1 MFHPPYALYV
11 NGLLALSLG
20 NHIEDNGCQ
29 KNEALYD
36 SLVVGVYAHDGHAQV
51 DNAHQHGSDDDA
63 GNRSDSAVRG
73 SAADKAGSDSVHLIV
88 LSVSGLGGGHA
99 GDGQHA
105 CQGSQKA
112 HVRISDEIYLIRID
126 TGKLRRLLV
135 SSYRVE
141 VAARGRHGGDIA
153 VNQDDYDDPYQ
164 SGRNALVQGQ
174 VVGEPQKHGA
184 EHDHLCQH
192 GVEGAGL
199 IAFFLTCKV
208 SPELGQGENRAGNH
222 AGQHTGD
229 IEAVSAEEIGNVA
242 VSAAAEDFYKSLIAE
257 LRIQGNIG
265 NGEAYLNSYHSLKNF
280 NKGKALNYTFGYI
293 DQRFLKKY
301 ENWMRNKG
309 LKETTLSFQFRT
321 LRAIFNK
328 AIEEKIVSPDKNPFP
343 TFKISKFSIKTQKRA
358 LSKED
363 ITKIITTESINSTPI
378 RTLARHI
385 FIFSYLCGGISFVD
399 IANLKMENI
408 QRGRLHYQRQKT
420 HGEINLKINDIALS
434 IIQYYKAH
442 QIKAS
447 YLFPI
452 LDATKHKTPMQKKN
466 RVHKVCAQVNKEL
479 RNLAKELNINAPITT
494 YWARHSFATILKKSG
509 VNISIISEALG
520 HHDIQTTQIYLDSFE
535 NEQVDAAMKNLL

>member
-1 MFHPPYALYV
+1 MSTYVSVICYKSKTLKNGEHPLMLRIAQNRKSKYQ
-11 NGLLALSLG
+11 SLG
-20 NHIEDNGCQ
+20 
-29 KNEALYD
+29 
-36 SLVVGVYAHDGHAQV
+36 
-51 DNAHQHGSDDDA
+51 
-63 GNRSDSAVRG
+63 
-73 SAADKAGSDSVHLIV
+73 
-88 LSVSGLGGGHA
+88 VS
-99 GDGQHA
+99 
-105 CQGSQKA
+105 
-112 HVRISDEIYLIRID
+112 
-126 TGKLRRLLV
+126 
-135 SSYRVE
+135 
-141 VAARGRHGGDIA
+141 VAAQYWDFEKNCPKNNCPNKDLIEKIILDIR
-153 VNQDDYDDPYQ
+153 QEYQ
-164 SGRNALVQGQ
+164 EKILVKKATN
-174 VVGEPQKHGA
+174 EEFTASTLINEEKDKKINPQT
-184 EHDHLCQH
+184 
-192 GVEGAGL
+192 V
-199 IAFFLTCKV
+199 
-208 SPELGQGENRAGNH
+208 
-222 AGQHTGD
+222 
-229 IEAVSAEEIGNVA
+229 
-242 VSAAAEDFYKSLIAE
+242 EDFYKSLIAE

-399 IANLKMENI
+399 IENLKMENI